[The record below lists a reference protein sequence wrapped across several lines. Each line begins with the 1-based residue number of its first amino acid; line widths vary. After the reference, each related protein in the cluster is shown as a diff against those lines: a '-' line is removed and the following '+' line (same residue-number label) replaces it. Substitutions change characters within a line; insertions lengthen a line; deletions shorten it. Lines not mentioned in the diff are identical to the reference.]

1 MKKTVYLH
9 VGSPKTGTTSI
20 QKFLAR
26 NTASL
31 AERGFFVPPQ
41 IEDENGAHHAL
52 PLSLI
57 KDIYNAWYDGWPNI
71 SRKSDVIWN
80 ELVEQIDK
88 SEHPNTIIS
97 SEIFHEIPN
106 AIYSPHQKKA
116 EKFIK
121 NSLHK
126 YDVRIIAYARPI
138 DNYLNSAYR
147 QDLRNRPSYNSMVEL
162 IQDFQEQRMVHLYPS
177 IWLDFYAALFG
188 KNSIIVRKYDYKK
201 FRNNNIVLDFIDAL
215 GIKYPPEEEKNFFLD
230 ENPSLQEDH
239 VSFRRALNSE
249 GTNKKIINRKISD
262 VFTKTASILNEAD
275 EFPAEFSTEI
285 SSIILNEH
293 ATIKERYGIDLGSE
307 IELKPIKAPNRDFPE
322 HLKLGLT
329 GLVINQIGEV
339 ERKIDDLARAT
350 FNIQLMPH
358 VRKATPALVY
368 PPGAHANWL
377 MQNTIL
383 ASANIVAWVDRNPDK
398 HGETHFAAPIIA
410 PDDISRYAPG
420 VVFITSPR
428 FGQEI
433 FESLLNTL
441 PASTEIVFLS

>member
-1 MKKTVYLH
+1 MKKTIYLH
-9 VGSPKTGTTSI
+9 IGSPKTGSKSLQI
-20 QKFLAR
+20 FLAR
-26 NTASL
+26 NTTSL
-31 AERGFFVPPQ
+31 ADQGFFVPPYR
-41 IEDENGAHHAL
+41 IGEIGHREL
-52 PLSLI
+52 PLSLLKDNNIWYNGRPEICRKHEIVWDELI
-57 KDIYNAWYDGWPNI
+57 KRIDESQCPN
-71 SRKSDVIWN
+71 V
-80 ELVEQIDK
+80 
-88 SEHPNTIIS
+88 IIS
-97 SEIFHEIPN
+97 CEAFHDITYHSHISEKIGNIIKERL
-106 AIYSPHQKKA
+106 KKYKIA
-116 EKFIK
+116 
-121 NSLHK
+121 
-126 YDVRIIAYARPI
+126 VIAYIRPI
-138 DNYLNSAYR
+138 DKYLSSIYR
-147 QDLRNRPSYNSMVEL
+147 QDLKTHNSFESL
-162 IQDFQEQRMVHLYPS
+162 TQFTQHCKERQSAHLYPS
-177 IWLDFYAALFG
+177 VWLDFYAALFG

-249 GTNKKIINRKISD
+249 GTNKKIINEKISG

>member
-9 VGSPKTGTTSI
+9 VGSSKTGTSSL
-20 QKFLAR
+20 QGFLAK

-31 AERGFFVPPQ
+31 AERGFFVPPHTT
-41 IEDENGAHHAL
+41 DVPGHHEL

-57 KDIYNAWYDGWPNI
+57 KDIYNTWYDAWPNI
-71 SRKSDVIWN
+71 SRKSKVVWD

-97 SEIFHEIPN
+97 SEIFHDIPN

-116 EKFIK
+116 GELIK

-126 YDVRIIAYARPI
+126 HNVYVIAYIRPI
-138 DNYLNSAYR
+138 DDYIKSAYR
-147 QDLRNRPSYNSMVEL
+147 QYLKNGPLSDSMAQTVQSYKR
-162 IQDFQEQRMVHLYPS
+162 QHQVHLYPS
-177 IWLDFYAALFG
+177 TWLDFYASLFG
-188 KNSIIVRKYDYKK
+188 KDSLIVRKYDCNA
-201 FRNNNIVLDFIDAL
+201 FRNNNIIFDFIDTL
-215 GIKYPPEEEKNFFLD
+215 GIKYPPEDEEHFFIK
-230 ENPSLQEDH
+230 ENPNIQEDH
-239 VSFRRALNSE
+239 VSFRRALNTESSSKRS
-249 GTNKKIINRKISD
+249 TNIKITN